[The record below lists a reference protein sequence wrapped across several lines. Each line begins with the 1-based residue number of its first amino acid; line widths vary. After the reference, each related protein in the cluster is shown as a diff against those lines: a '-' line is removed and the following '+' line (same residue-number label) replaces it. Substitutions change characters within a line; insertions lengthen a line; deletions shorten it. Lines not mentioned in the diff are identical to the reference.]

1 MPGYH
6 RSRHSVTALH
16 IHMVF
21 VTKYRHKAFT
31 DQILTRCEDIMRD
44 ICTELDATLSEFN
57 GETDHV
63 HLLIAYPP
71 TLPVATLAMRLKG
84 RTAYLLRREHR
95 FHMNQQRMNGHL
107 WSPSYFAVSAGG
119 APPGDHQAI
128 HRKPRQAQHLKNE
141 SGLPRPKRRGFR
153 QTPGD
158 LRRPRRGLTPHRI
171 QNCS

>member
-1 MPGYH
+1 MVRGGEAEGAVDVLLALKGGEDVKGYS

-16 IHMVF
+16 VHMVF
-21 VTKYRHKAFT
+21 VTKYRRKAFT
-31 DQILTRCEDIMRD
+31 DAILTRCEDIMRET
-44 ICTELDATLSEFN
+44 CTELNSTLSEFN

-63 HLLIAYPP
+63 HLLISYPP

-119 APPGDHQAI
+119 APLATIKHYIENQD
-128 HRKPRQAQHLKNE
+128 
-141 SGLPRPKRRGFR
+141 RPS
-153 QTPGD
+153 P
-158 LRRPRRGLTPHRI
+158 
-171 QNCS
+171 